1 MFLVLNLSAFCEC
14 LLSNWEFDIKIF
26 GSATARKKHLTII
39 FKISVCIHE
48 LDPVVPSC
56 EFTQNSKDTDSDDT
70 DMEIMLIKLTPVI
83 YCIG

>member
-1 MFLVLNLSAFCEC
+1 MFLVLNLSPFCEC
-14 LLSNWEFDIKIF
+14 LLSNWEFDITIF
-26 GSATARKKHLTII
+26 GSATARKNYTKTFKNHF

-70 DMEIMLIKLTPVI
+70 DMEI
-83 YCIG
+83 IGTLRSTT